1 MELDKTHPF
10 FKETS
15 SDIPFERNT
24 SSWITIIIIF
34 PSKQIFIQ
42 NLLLQTE

>member
-1 MELDKTHPF
+1 MKLDKTHPF

-24 SSWITIIIIF
+24 SSWIIIIIF